1 MVDAQGIYLCCWV
14 IKASAEVVSLL
25 FIKRVRIST
34 PTPTLNC
41 MNDHGLLEE
50 ETDLD
55 LTVRGVVLCGI
66 ARMDDW
72 VLQTFIGHDCTG
84 SKYRY
89 LPPT

>member
-1 MVDAQGIYLCCWV
+1 
-14 IKASAEVVSLL
+14 
-25 FIKRVRIST
+25 
-34 PTPTLNC
+34 
-41 MNDHGLLEE
+41 MNDPGLLEEE

-72 VLQTFIGHDCTG
+72 VLQTFVGHDCTG